1 MIEKIKEIKNFA
13 IFKDFKWGNLEN
25 FKKYNLFH
33 GYNGSGKT
41 TLSRLFSSLEKKEIY
56 KDYQNKD
63 LKFTINENINE
74 KNFEK
79 HELDI
84 KVFNQDFIKDNVFF
98 NDIKENNKNFNPI
111 FLIGEE
117 DIKTKKELNSKN
129 EKKGELKG
137 KEVPLEDKSK
147 EMQDLL
153 DKTLVRLAK
162 DIKENAYIENYD
174 KRKLEND
181 LKNLKEELKL
191 ERPEILKY
199 KKLIN
204 NGKKE
209 NLTLIDLNIKEEDL
223 KANIAK
229 INNLLKKSPI
239 SQTINRLKE
248 NPSLNNWVKEGFD
261 EHIKDKNC
269 PFCEAKLDNNFT
281 KNLEKHFS
289 EDLRNLKEEIK
300 KEKENLNK
308 FIQNLEL
315 PSKNDFYEEFKS
327 DFKHNSFQISEKEF
341 NKFIEGIKTKLEEKE
356 KAIFTNPTEIKYK
369 EEIFKDL
376 NKSISYINELINNHN
391 EIVKN
396 HDKEVKE
403 AKEKLKIHYISEE
416 IEDIKIKKDDIEE
429 INEHHQK
436 NKDELAELNKEIE
449 ELEAK
454 TSNIAKAVLE
464 INKILKNFF
473 GDDFI
478 KIELENE
485 TYIIKREGHKAKNLS
500 EGEKTAIAISYFII
514 KIKEKK
520 ENLKNTIIYIDD
532 PISSLDTNFI
542 YTVYTLINE
551 YFKDDKTKQL
561 FISTHNFE
569 FFELI
574 RSSLYK
580 NKDCSLYM
588 IEKEDKEAKIKEC
601 DNVLKNFNSEYEYL
615 FSKIYKFNKSP
626 NNTFENKYIIG
637 NIMRRVLEGFLKFK
651 VPNENNLMGKL
662 KKLSLDKKYQELYK
676 LINDSSHKASITNH
690 KETNMKKY
698 AKELLDFIKEFDE
711 THFDNL
717 EKAFNLEPDDSKKNN
732 FPPPS

>member
-13 IFKDFKWGNLEN
+13 IFKDFKWENLEK
-25 FKKYNLFH
+25 FKKYNLFY

-98 NDIKENNKNFNPI
+98 DDIKENNKNFNPI
-111 FLIGEE
+111 LLIGEE

-129 EKKGELKG
+129 EKKGELE
-137 KEVPLEDKSK
+137 KELNIADNDLNNKRKNYRKNLE
-147 EMQDLL
+147 
-153 DKTLVRLAK
+153 TLAK
-162 DIKENAYIENYD
+162 DIKDNAYIENYD
-174 KRKLEND
+174 RRNLTKDLENFKEKL
-181 LKNLKEELKL
+181 LKTNEMLKHK
-191 ERPEILKY
+191 R
-199 KKLIN
+199 LIN
-204 NGKKE
+204 NEKKE
-209 NLTLIDLNIKEEDL
+209 KITTISFDIKEEDL
-223 KANIAK
+223 KEI
-229 INNLLKKSPI
+229 INRINEILAKSPI
-239 SQTINRLKE
+239 SQTIDRLKE
-248 NPSLNNWVKEGFD
+248 NPSLNNWVQEGF
-261 EHIKDKNC
+261 EKHIKDENC
-269 PFCEAKLDNNFT
+269 PFCEAKLDDNFT

-289 EDLRNLKEEIK
+289 EDLKNLKEEIK

-308 FIQNLEL
+308 FIKNLEL
-315 PSKNDFYEEFKS
+315 PSKNDFYEQFKD
-327 DFKHNSFQISEKEF
+327 DFNNNSFKISEQEF
-341 NKFIEGIKTKLEEKE
+341 NDFIEEIKIKLEEKE
-356 KAIFTNPTEIKYK
+356 KDIFKSFDEIKY
-369 EEIFKDL
+369 EENKFKDL
-376 NKSISYINELINNHN
+376 KNSTYYINKLIEKHN
-391 EIVKN
+391 QITDD
-396 HDKEVKE
+396 HDQKVKE
-403 AKEKLKIHYISEE
+403 AKEELKIHYISQKIKNIKTKEA
-416 IEDIKIKKDDIEE
+416 DIKNIEKNLENMKKNLNDLNTEIKELVGKVSDIRSAVEK
-429 INEHHQK
+429 INE
-436 NKDELAELNKEIE
+436 
-449 ELEAK
+449 
-454 TSNIAKAVLE
+454 
-464 INKILKNFF
+464 ILKNFF

-478 KIELENE
+478 KIELKDKN
-485 TYIIKREGHKAKNLS
+485 YIIKREGYKAKNLS
-500 EGEKTAIAISYFII
+500 EGEKTVIAISYFII

-542 YTVYTLINE
+542 YTVYALINE

-615 FSKIYKFNKSP
+615 FYKVYNFNKNL

-651 VPNENNLMGKL
+651 VPHKSNLKQKLEVLSKNE
-662 KKLSLDKKYQELYK
+662 DELYK
-676 LINDSSHKASITNH
+676 IVNDNSHTPKCIEHKDLNYMQEIAKQLIN
-690 KETNMKKY
+690 
-698 AKELLDFIKEFDE
+698 FIKTHDKV
-711 THFDNL
+711 HFDNL
-717 EKAFNLEPDDSKKNN
+717 EKAFNPKHHDSKKSN